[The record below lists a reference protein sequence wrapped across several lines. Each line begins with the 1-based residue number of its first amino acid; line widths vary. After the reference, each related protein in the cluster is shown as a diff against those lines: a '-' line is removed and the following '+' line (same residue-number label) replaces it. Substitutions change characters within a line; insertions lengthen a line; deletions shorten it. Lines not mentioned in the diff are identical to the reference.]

1 MRRSHFRAGFTTLTL
16 VASSALLMTGCL
28 ATRGYV
34 GTQITETETRV
45 EERVEGV
52 EAQVEENQTQI
63 AEQGERLEVQEKRL
77 EEMSDTAREALGR
90 AIAAGKLA
98 EGKLIHETVLTDEKV
113 QFGVDVANLSEL
125 ARTAITDLAGKL
137 KAENANIYIEIQ
149 GHTDSTGSENYNL
162 DLGERR
168 AEAVRVALNGEHAIP
183 LHRISVISY
192 GESRPIADN
201 STLVGRS
208 QNRRVTIVV
217 LK

>member
-1 MRRSHFRAGFTTLTL
+1 MSLSHSQAASSVLML
-16 VASSALLMTGCL
+16 VSSSALLMTGCL

-45 EERVEGV
+45 VEQIEGV

-63 AEQGERLEVQEKRL
+63 GEQVERLDVQEKRL
-77 EEMSDTAREALGR
+77 DEMSDTAREALGR

-98 EGKLIHETVLTDEKV
+98 EGKLIHETVLTDEEV
-113 QFGVDVANLSEL
+113 HFGVDAAQLSEW
-125 ARTAITDLAGKL
+125 ARAAIADLANQL
-137 KAENANIYIEIQ
+137 KAEDANIYIEIQ
-149 GHTDSTGSENYNL
+149 GHTDSTGNESYNL
-162 DLGERR
+162 RLGERR
-168 AEAVRVALNGEHAIP
+168 AEAVRALFSGEHQIP

-201 STLVGRS
+201 STLIGRS